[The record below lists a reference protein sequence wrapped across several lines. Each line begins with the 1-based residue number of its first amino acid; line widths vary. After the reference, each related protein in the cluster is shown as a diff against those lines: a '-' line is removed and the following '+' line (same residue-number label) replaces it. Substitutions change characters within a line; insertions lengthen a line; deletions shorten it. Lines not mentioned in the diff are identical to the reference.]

1 MTKKLKDEELKKVQ
15 DLNNKFLQTKVKI
28 ADTVLNM
35 LKFTAEVDGVQAEFQ
50 AVEKQLIEVYG
61 DKAVIDL
68 RTGEVKEPEKEN
80 IDGENK

>member
-1 MTKKLKDEELKKVQ
+1 
-15 DLNNKFLQTKVKI
+15 
-28 ADTVLNM
+28 M

-80 IDGENK
+80 TDGKDK

>member
-1 MTKKLKDEELKKVQ
+1 MAKKLKDEELKKVQ

-80 IDGENK
+80 TDGKDK

>member
-1 MTKKLKDEELKKVQ
+1 MAKKLKDEELKKVQ

-80 IDGENK
+80 TDAKDK

>member
-1 MTKKLKDEELKKVQ
+1 MAKKLKDEELKKVQ

-50 AVEKQLIEVYG
+50 AVEKQLIEEIGRAHV
-61 DKAVIDL
+61 
-68 RTGEVKEPEKEN
+68 
-80 IDGENK
+80 

>member
-1 MTKKLKDEELKKVQ
+1 MAKKLKDEELKKVQ

-28 ADTVLNM
+28 ADAVLNM

-61 DKAVIDL
+61 DKAVIDYL
-68 RTGEVKEPEKEN
+68 KMILELHLHL
-80 IDGENK
+80 

>member
-1 MTKKLKDEELKKVQ
+1 MAKKLKDEELKKVQ